1 MNFTHE
7 INRLTTGILV
17 LLGIVALAA
26 TYWAVTGPDTI
37 LLRQDNPR
45 LVQAESQIHRGDLVD
60 RNGIL
65 LATSTINSDGSFTRQ
80 YKYPEMNS
88 ALGYASVRYGVGGAE
103 AAFNSVLRG
112 DNIDKDF
119 LTQLS
124 NGLMHRTQHGS
135 DIRLTFDLNIQQQAV
150 KAIGTHTGSIVVL
163 DIPSGQVLAMVSLP
177 TYDPNTLDANWE
189 ALSKASGKP
198 FFNRALQ
205 GAYQPG
211 IALQTPLIAAAL
223 LANYSLDTPIDQ
235 ATQSIKV
242 GDVTIQCVT
251 TPPTD
256 TLTLQQAYAYGCPY
270 PFAKMV
276 QELGVE
282 TIQSGFNTFKL
293 EHPPTLAGYVVAP
306 STESTD
312 SSRFLFGTN
321 NFTDN
326 ALGQGTI
333 TVTPL
338 EMAVIAGAI
347 YNDGNAPMPYSLLQI
362 RQPDTETWANDKTIY
377 TSMPMLTANS
387 ARQMQV
393 LMEAAVKN
401 GAAQAAMQD
410 GLTIG
415 GHAALAYVGNTAQ
428 SWFIGFVSSGSNQ
441 GATVAV
447 ILEDTHDASL
457 AAEIGGHV
465 LVATHDYQL
474 TATLLPKDGA

>member
-7 INRLTTGILV
+7 INRLTTGLLI

-45 LVQAESQIHRGDLVD
+45 LVQAESQIHRGEIVD
-60 RNGIL
+60 RNNTSV
-65 LATSTINSDGSFTRQ
+65 ATSTMNSDGSFTRQ
-80 YKYPEMNS
+80 YLYPEMDS
-88 ALGYASVRYGVGGAE
+88 ALGYASIRYGVGGAE

-112 DNIDKDF
+112 DDADQDF
-119 LTQLS
+119 LTQLIRE
-124 NGLMHRTQHGS
+124 LLHRTQHGS
-135 DIRLTFDLNIQQQAV
+135 DVRLTFDLSIQQEAV
-150 KAIGTHTGSIVVL
+150 RAMGGHTGSVVVL

-189 ALSKASGKP
+189 ALSKAPGNP

-211 IALQTPLIAAAL
+211 TALQTPLMAAAL
-223 LANYSLDTPIDQ
+223 LANYPLDTSIPE

-251 TPPTD
+251 TPPSD

-276 QELGVE
+276 RELGVE
-282 TIQSGFNTFKL
+282 TIQSGFNTFQL
-293 EHPPTLAGYVVAP
+293 EHPPTLAGYVVAQPTP
-306 STESTD
+306 SAD
-312 SSRFLFGTN
+312 SNRLLFGTK

-333 TVTPL
+333 TVSPL

-347 YNDGNAPMPYSLLQI
+347 FNDGNAPMPYSLLQV
-362 RQPDTETWANDKTIY
+362 RQPDSEAWINDKTTY
-377 TSMPMLTANS
+377 ASMPMLTANS
-387 ARQMQV
+387 ARQMQT

-401 GAAQAAMQD
+401 GAAQAASQN

-415 GHAALAYVGNTAQ
+415 GHAALAYVGNTTQ

-441 GATVAV
+441 GATIAV

-457 AAEIGGHV
+457 AAQIGGRV
-465 LVATHDYQL
+465 LAAAHAYQL
-474 TATLLPKDGA
+474 TATPPPKAGA